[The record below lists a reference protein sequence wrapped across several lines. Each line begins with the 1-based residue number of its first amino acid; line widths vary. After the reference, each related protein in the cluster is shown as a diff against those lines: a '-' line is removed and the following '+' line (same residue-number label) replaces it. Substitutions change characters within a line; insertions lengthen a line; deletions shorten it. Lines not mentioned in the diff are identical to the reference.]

1 MKKLI
6 TTVVVAFFFVACG
19 GSNVNNVNDEFAGND
34 ESVNDETVD
43 NETPDE
49 IVSDDEINWD
59 VVGHEGE
66 PCFPNNTCHEGLKCR
81 DGKCVDDGGM
91 SDTGKLGHECYP
103 DGSCR
108 SDDMICE
115 DGICV
120 ELKADA
126 DETLTDNEVAD
137 DVATD
142 DETSDE
148 IISDE
153 EVMDEEVTTDS
164 DAVDNPVVDNDTA
177 DDPLTGI
184 EAGHPCYPNNTCDS
198 IKGLVCQNGLCQ
210 YPGTTP
216 DVDTATPDEDEVLI
230 DDETVTDSDVT
241 SDEEVTDDDVLLV
254 EQEPAIDDDIVETP
268 DQDNLPN
275 NIGNKG
281 QSCYA
286 NHTCNGVLV
295 CIVGT
300 EICADEPIAV
310 LGQYEGRCW
319 DYKDPLTGKTTCEKE
334 GWYWSPAIWAETSDQ
349 FPLCIGSSTRR
360 PYLAECQLQTNSGEP
375 RSSVWY
381 KYPTTP

>member
-1 MKKLI
+1 MKNASIFI

-34 ESVNDETVD
+34 ENVNDES
-43 NETPDE
+43 ETPDE
-49 IVSDDEINWD
+49 IISDGEVNWD
-59 VVGHEGE
+59 EVGHEGE

-115 DGICV
+115 EGICV
-120 ELKADA
+120 ERKADV
-126 DETLTDNEVAD
+126 DEVVTDNEGQD
-137 DVATD
+137 DIIVD

-153 EVMDEEVTTDS
+153 EMIDEE
-164 DAVDNPVVDNDTA
+164 AIVDNDVVETP
-177 DDPLTGI
+177 DVDNSGDPLTGI
-184 EAGHPCYPNNTCDS
+184 EAGHPCYPNQTCDS
-198 IKGLVCQNGLCQ
+198 IKGLVCVNGLCQ

-216 DVDTATPDEDEVLI
+216 DVDTTVPDEDEVLV
-230 DDETVTDSDVT
+230 DEEM
-241 SDEEVTDDDVLLV
+241 SDEDVLLS
-254 EQEPAIDDDIVETP
+254 EEEPVVDDDIVETP
-268 DQDNLPN
+268 DQDNLPS

-281 QSCYA
+281 QSCYP

-300 EICADEPIAV
+300 EICADEPQPV
-310 LGQYEGRCW
+310 EGQYQGICW
-319 DYKDPLTGKTTCEKE
+319 DWRNPETTKTTCETE
-334 GWYWSPAIWAETSDQ
+334 GWYWSPARWLETAEQ
-349 FPLCIGSSTRR
+349 FPLCIGSSERR
-360 PYLAECQLQTNSGEP
+360 PYLAECQLQTASGEA

-381 KYPTTP
+381 KHPAL

>member
-19 GSNVNNVNDEFAGND
+19 GSNVNNVNDEFVGND
-34 ESVNDETVD
+34 ESINDEITD

-59 VVGHEGE
+59 EVGHEGE

-91 SDTGKLGHECYP
+91 SDTGKLNHECYP

-115 DGICV
+115 EGICV
-120 ELKADA
+120 ERKADA

-137 DVATD
+137 DVVTD

-153 EVMDEEVTTDS
+153 EVVDEEVMTDN
-164 DAVDNPVVDNDTA
+164 DIVDNPVVDNDTA
-177 DDPLTGI
+177 EDPLTGI

-216 DVDTATPDEDEVLI
+216 DVDTATSDEDEVLV
-230 DDETVTDSDVT
+230 DDETVTDSDVA
-241 SDEEVTDDDVLLV
+241 SDEEATDDDVLLT
-254 EQEPAIDDDIVETP
+254 EEEPVVDNDTAEVP
-268 DQDNLPN
+268 DQDNLPSD
-275 NIGNKG
+275 IGNKG
-281 QSCYA
+281 QNCYP

-300 EICADEPIAV
+300 EICADEPQPV
-310 LGQYEGRCW
+310 EGQYQGICW
-319 DYKDPLTGKTTCEKE
+319 DWRNPETTKTTCETE
-334 GWYWSPAIWAETSDQ
+334 GWYWSPARWLETAEQ
-349 FPLCIGSSTRR
+349 FPLCIGSSERR
-360 PYLAECQLQTNSGEP
+360 PYLAECQLQTASGEA

-381 KYPTTP
+381 KHPAL

>member
-6 TTVVVAFFFVACG
+6 TTAVAVAFIFVFTACG
-19 GSNVNNVNDEFAGND
+19 GSSISNVNDEKN
-34 ESVNDETVD
+34 VNDEITD
-43 NETPDE
+43 NEIPDE

-59 VVGHEGE
+59 EVGHEGE
-66 PCFPNNTCHEGLKCR
+66 PCFPNNTCHEGLVCR
-81 DGKCVDDGGM
+81 NEKCVDNGGM

-103 DGSCR
+103 DNTCR
-108 SDDMICE
+108 SDDMVCE
-115 DGICV
+115 NGICV
-120 ELKADA
+120 ERKADA
-126 DETLTDNEVAD
+126 DEVLTDNEAQD
-137 DVATD
+137 DIIVD

-177 DDPLTGI
+177 GDPLTGI

-216 DVDTATPDEDEVLI
+216 DVDTTVPDEDEVLV
-230 DDETVTDSDVT
+230 DEEITDSEDMT
-241 SDEEVTDDDVLLV
+241 DEEISDEDVLLS
-254 EQEPAIDDDIVETP
+254 EEEPVVDDDIVETP
-268 DQDNLPN
+268 DQDNLPSD
-275 NIGNKG
+275 IGNKG